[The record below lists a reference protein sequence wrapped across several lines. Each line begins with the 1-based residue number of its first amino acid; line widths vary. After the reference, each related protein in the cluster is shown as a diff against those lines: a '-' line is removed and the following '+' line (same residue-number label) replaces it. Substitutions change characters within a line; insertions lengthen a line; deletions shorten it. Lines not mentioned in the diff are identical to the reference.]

1 MYTNTGVVCVI
12 TKVYSIEFPSKILGN
27 YLIKNQGLTM
37 PKLERFPEKEADY
50 AYGIVFLSRKHR
62 LMKALHKRHQPKIYG
77 HRPWESSFL
86 VMDYLMHNPADDCR
100 TAMELGCGWG
110 GLSIFC
116 AKHFGASVTAID
128 LDPAVFPYLGV
139 LADING
145 VKVKHSVKDFTK
157 LTGKYLGEAE
167 IVVGSDICFW
177 TSLVKPLALTVN
189 RALNNGAKRVII
201 SDPGR
206 PTFYEFCELVGKRH
220 NVLLQ
225 EWYSIE
231 PDRYEGEVVEFTP
244 KK

>member
-1 MYTNTGVVCVI
+1 
-12 TKVYSIEFPSKILGN
+12 
-27 YLIKNQGLTM
+27 M

-50 AYGIVFLSRKHR
+50 AYGIVLLSRKHR
-62 LMKALHKRHQPKIYG
+62 LMKALHQRHQPKIYG

-86 VMDYLMHNPADDCR
+86 VMDYLMHKPANDCLH
-100 TAMELGCGWG
+100 ALELGCGWG

-139 LADING
+139 LADIND
-145 VKVKHSVKDFTK
+145 VKVKHSVKNFTK
-157 LTGKYLGEAE
+157 LTGKYLGHAE
-167 IVVGSDICFW
+167 LIVGSDICFW
-177 TSLVKPLALTVN
+177 NSLVKPLSLTVN
-189 RALNNGAKRVII
+189 RALSNGTKRIII

-206 PTFYEFCELVGKRH
+206 PTFYEFCELVAKRH
-220 NVLLQ
+220 NVSLQ

-244 KK
+244 KN